1 MPTITISKNLIK
13 DDLVVIPR
21 KEYES
26 LLKLKAIREF
36 SPTAAQKKALRRA
49 KRNFSRGKT
58 LSYDELAQKLGF
70 ADRP

>member
-1 MPTITISKNLIK
+1 MTTITIPKNLIK
-13 DDLVVIPR
+13 DDLVIILR

-36 SPTAAQKKALRRA
+36 TPTLTQKKALRRA
-49 KRNFSRGKT
+49 ERNFSRGKT
-58 LSYDELAQKLGF
+58 LSYGELAKKLGF